1 MPFSVLYT
9 DKEWAAAAAEW
20 EELKKCQMSGKKVAA
35 AAARKRERA
44 EVARKA
50 AAYDELVQQHQRLL
64 YLLQRNEIDIRDLKC
79 PADSDYEKYSDDS
92 DSSSEDDEP
101 LSKIAKRLVNQ

>member
-1 MPFSVLYT
+1 MPTTERLRYT
-9 DKEWAAAAAEW
+9 GGDA
-20 EELKKCQMSGKKVAA
+20 LRLDSQMDFPVEMAGETIVATFNVINTGKHNLGFLF
-35 AAARKRERA
+35 RM
-44 EVARKA
+44 
-50 AAYDELVQQHQRLL
+50 DLL
-64 YLLQRNEIDIRDLKC
+64 ERNEINIRDLKC

>member
-1 MPFSVLYT
+1 M
-9 DKEWAAAAAEW
+9 
-20 EELKKCQMSGKKVAA
+20 
-35 AAARKRERA
+35 AARMIAASKKDRKHERA

-64 YLLQRNEIDIRDLKC
+64 DLLERNEINIRDLKC